1 MICHELFGSIISLL
15 LTHILSVDHWIYS
28 EQTNMREILPE
39 YNNASDMVRETVVV
53 GCWLKLKITALD
65 NKLFRTNKHK

>member
-15 LTHILSVDHWIYS
+15 LTHILSVDNWIYS
-28 EQTNMREILPE
+28 EHTNMREILPE
-39 YNNASDMVRETVVV
+39 YNNAPDMVRETVVV